1 MTNRVKKFFLG
12 LILLVSVSF
21 IFSTK
26 KSFKTEGHKNYNI
39 MFNKIDGVN
48 VGSEVLIAGVKVGYV
63 NNIDLKKNYPL
74 VSIFVEENINLP
86 DDSSISIQTDGLFGA
101 KFLLIEIGGND
112 TYLNENEFFSFY
124 EDSILVEDLLRRIIE
139 LGELRDNEI

>member
-12 LILLVSVSF
+12 LMLLVSISF

-26 KSFKTEGHKNYNI
+26 KSFKTEGHKNYNV

-63 NNIDLKKNYPL
+63 KNIDLKKNYPL
-74 VSIFVEENINLP
+74 VSIFVEENISLP

-101 KFLLIEIGGND
+101 KFLLIEKK
-112 TYLNENEFFSFY
+112 E
-124 EDSILVEDLLRRIIE
+124 
-139 LGELRDNEI
+139 